1 VGLLQR
7 FTCADR
13 TMKSAVKIGR
23 RVVTEPYRTVLNKGV
38 GRQHA
43 QIKRKSID
51 EGLQRRPGR
60 AHRAY
65 HIDHARRTEVVAPAK
80 IGENRAVTVIDN
92 QQRYIGVITKK
103 ACFPGHH
110 ALDINLKCRI
120 ERRPHADGVAFLSKR
135 ISKMMRVSCRSL
147 SHNLWKI

>member
-1 VGLLQR
+1 TVRL
-7 FTCADR
+7 
-13 TMKSAVKIGR
+13 
-23 RVVTEPYRTVLNKGV
+23 VVTDLSSPVRNKCA

-43 QIKRKSID
+43 QTKRKTIE

-60 AHRAY
+60 AHGAY
-65 HIDHARRTEVVAPAK
+65 HIDHASRTKIVAPAN

-92 QQRYIGVITKK
+92 QRRYIGVITKK

-120 ERRPHADGVAFLSKR
+120 KRRPHADGVAFLSKR
-135 ISKMMRVSCRSL
+135 ISKMMRVPCRSL